1 MICFCHSSAQNVR
14 KVPLSDHYVSST
26 QGITW
31 NQTKSLGTP
40 KQYFSTKRSIDFW
53 SLKMQLVDWHVAES
67 VMKTKAMCIT
77 PSLVLHH
84 FVFATFTWFNGSSLL
99 NKKSYPQKGIILVH
113 YLDFCWLFCRI
124 LLFGRVMSFELLIWE
139 KPCGIHIRLTN
150 FLEDVQAQ
158 WNFFFGFK

>member
-40 KQYFSTKRSIDFW
+40 KQYFSTKKYRFLKPENAACWLTRRRVCDENQSHVHHSISF
-53 SLKMQLVDWHVAES
+53 
-67 VMKTKAMCIT
+67 
-77 PSLVLHH
+77 LHH

-99 NKKSYPQKGIILVH
+99 NKKSYPQKRIILVH

-124 LLFGRVMSFELLIWE
+124 LLLGRLMSFELLIWE
-139 KPCGIHIRLTN
+139 KPCGIHIHLTN

-158 WNFFFGFK
+158 WNFFFWF